1 MIAESTH
8 WYDQKG
14 LPAYTIVG
22 KNGKERNVNLRDA
35 RELNLV
41 PSVTTILG
49 VAAKP
54 QLENW
59 KITESIRCAI
69 ELTPFSNET
78 LDQFIQRA
86 KRESKQKSIEASEK
100 GTKIHAQI
108 ECGFSEKIE
117 SEPYLAVKK
126 ILDELYPD
134 YDWVAEDS
142 FSHPKGFGGKIDLYS
157 PKGVVVDF
165 KTKDNLKDKD
175 PARLVYDE
183 YGMQL
188 SAYAY
193 GLNMDNPERVSIFID
208 REDNTA
214 VYHKWDDS
222 HDKHL
227 EMFLSLLTYW
237 QLSKG
242 YKPEVLND

>member
-86 KRESKQKSIEASEK
+86 KRESKQKS
-100 GTKIHAQI
+100 T
-108 ECGFSEKIE
+108 
-117 SEPYLAVKK
+117 P
-126 ILDELYPD
+126 
-134 YDWVAEDS
+134 
-142 FSHPKGFGGKIDLYS
+142 
-157 PKGVVVDF
+157 
-165 KTKDNLKDKD
+165 
-175 PARLVYDE
+175 
-183 YGMQL
+183 
-188 SAYAY
+188 
-193 GLNMDNPERVSIFID
+193 
-208 REDNTA
+208 
-214 VYHKWDDS
+214 
-222 HDKHL
+222 
-227 EMFLSLLTYW
+227 
-237 QLSKG
+237 
-242 YKPEVLND
+242 

>member
-1 MIAESTH
+1 
-8 WYDQKG
+8 
-14 LPAYTIVG
+14 
-22 KNGKERNVNLRDA
+22 
-35 RELNLV
+35 
-41 PSVTTILG
+41 
-49 VAAKP
+49 
-54 QLENW
+54 
-59 KITESIRCAI
+59 
-69 ELTPFSNET
+69 
-78 LDQFIQRA
+78 
-86 KRESKQKSIEASEK
+86 
-100 GTKIHAQI
+100 
-108 ECGFSEKIE
+108 
-117 SEPYLAVKK
+117 
-126 ILDELYPD
+126 
-134 YDWVAEDS
+134 
-142 FSHPKGFGGKIDLYS
+142 
-157 PKGVVVDF
+157 VVVDF

-175 PARLVYDE
+175 PARLIYDE

-242 YKPEVLND
+242 YKPEILND